1 MSINKKMLE
10 FFNASP
16 TAFHAID
23 EIVKVLKADGFVEL
37 PEHEKWNIEIN
48 GKYYVT
54 RNHSSIIA
62 FKMPADISDSGFHMV
77 ASHSDSPTFKL
88 KPNSIMVVE
97 DTYVKLNTE
106 IYGGPIMNTWMDRPL
121 SIAGRVMVKTVNGI
135 EERLINFDEDLCLIP
150 NMAIHQNR
158 TANDGMKYNAQID
171 MLPIIGFGNNRGV
184 LIDKIAKEISVNEE
198 DIMGSDLYLYN
209 RQPGIIWGDGQYL
222 SSARIDNLQCA
233 YASLISFVRATT
245 AKNINVYCCFDNEEV
260 GSTTRQGANSTLL
273 DDVLYRIT
281 ECFGISDKY
290 HEMIAKSFL
299 ISADNAHSVHPN
311 HPELAD
317 QTNRVHINGGVVI
330 KYNAN
335 QSYTSDSFSAAL
347 FAQCC
352 KEADVPV
359 QYFTNRSDVRGGGTL
374 GNISTAHVSVPSVDI
389 GLAQWAMHSSYETA
403 GCQDTEMMIR
413 ALAVYYEKD
422 FRLTSNGVEW

>member
-10 FFNASP
+10 FLDASP

-23 EIVKVLKADGFVEL
+23 EIVKILEIDGFVEL
-37 PEHEKWNIEIN
+37 SEHEKWNIEIN

-62 FKMPADISDSGFHMV
+62 FKVPADISDSGFHMV

-88 KPNSIMVVE
+88 KPNSIMVTE
-97 DTYVKLNTE
+97 DKYVKLNTE
-106 IYGGPIMNTWMDRPL
+106 VYGGPIMNTWMDKPL
-121 SIAGRVMVKTVNGI
+121 SIAGRVMIKTDAGI
-135 EERLINFDEDLCLIP
+135 EERLINFNEDLCLIP
-150 NMAIHQNR
+150 NMSIHQNR
-158 TANDGMKYNAQID
+158 TANDGMKYNAQVD
-171 MLPIIGFGNNRGV
+171 MLPVISFGNNKEV
-184 LIDKIAKEISVNEE
+184 LIDRIANEINIDKVN
-198 DIMGSDLYLYN
+198 IIGSDLYLYN
-209 RQPGIIWGDGQYL
+209 RQPGIIWADGQYL

-233 YASLISFVRATT
+233 YTSLISFVQATT
-245 AKNINVYCCFDNEEV
+245 TKNINVYCCFDNEEV

-281 ECFGISDKY
+281 NCFGISNKY

-299 ISADNAHSVHPN
+299 VSADNAHSVHPN

-317 QTNRVHINGGVVI
+317 QTNRVHINGGIVI

-347 FAQCC
+347 FVQCC

-389 GLAQWAMHSSYETA
+389 GLAQWAMHSSYETT

-413 ALAVYYEKD
+413 ALKIYYEKD
-422 FRLTSNGVEW
+422 FIVSSNGVKW